1 MRIGLCL
8 RYLRIQGKWEEWAA
22 EVKEAYAF
30 FLWEA
35 DAGLSSSFSKKKKV
49 GAGKELGVKNVRVK
63 KVLFCLKR
71 GSPSRKRKE
80 KKNNRSILVYL
91 ANKRIYVFYVK
102 FSLFIP
108 PFQFY
113 KDLSSSHGWTIG
125 RRSRRR
131 WDIIGFRIVLPFLHL
146 LRWLYWRWRW
156 RWLCQCCWRWVARI
170 G

>member
-1 MRIGLCL
+1 
-8 RYLRIQGKWEEWAA
+8 
-22 EVKEAYAF
+22 VKEAYAF

-91 ANKRIYVFYVK
+91 AINEYMYFM
-102 FSLFIP
+102 
-108 PFQFY
+108 
-113 KDLSSSHGWTIG
+113 LSSHC
-125 RRSRRR
+125 
-131 WDIIGFRIVLPFLHL
+131 
-146 LRWLYWRWRW
+146 LYP
-156 RWLCQCCWRWVARI
+156 LFNFI
-170 G
+170 KI